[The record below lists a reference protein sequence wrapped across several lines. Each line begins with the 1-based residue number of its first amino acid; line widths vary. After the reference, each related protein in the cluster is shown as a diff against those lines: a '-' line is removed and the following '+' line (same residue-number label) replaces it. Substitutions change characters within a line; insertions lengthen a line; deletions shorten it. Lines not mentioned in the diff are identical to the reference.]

1 MSEDCRA
8 RFDLT
13 QWNIYVSEA
22 EALNFVKEN
31 RAYLIKH
38 EAKCLNLNT
47 SSKAFGPFLNSGN
60 SIYSAFFWLRHFKLK
75 PYVPLSLSFRI
86 QSFLLYLCYINS
98 LVVGDV
104 VPGVLGAIP
113 EGGTSLDNVVDG
125 TTDLGGLVGAVHN
138 GLSAATADDVFS
150 EVRRLG
156 DSHHAA
162 VDLDPVGDGWCT
174 GAALR
179 KLLHLRGHHSAFHR
193 SDGVALRRAQTTL
206 RRHLESVLLEVS
218 NTWSMGNIEVT
229 DGANMSSD
237 GSCLSLS
244 RGDLL
249 GLGTFLC
256 LLDWDG
262 SGHSSRGEDSSA
274 DGNGFSSETH
284 FEDVGFE
291 KKRMQEKRRWIKR
304 GEDGSGSD
312 VMW

>member
-1 MSEDCRA
+1 M
-8 RFDLT
+8 
-13 QWNIYVSEA
+13 QSEA
-22 EALNFVKEN
+22 EALKFVKEN

-38 EAKCLNLNT
+38 EAKCLNLN
-47 SSKAFGPFLNSGN
+47 KLKCLWPIFKLRKLH
-60 SIYSAFFWLRHFKLK
+60 IQCFFWLQHSKLK

-98 LVVGDV
+98 LVMGDV

-113 EGGTSLDNVVDG
+113 EGGTGLDKVVDG
-125 TTDLGGLVGAVHN
+125 TTDLGGLVGAIHN
-138 GLSAATADDVFS
+138 GLSAATADDAFL
-150 EVRRLG
+150 EVKRLG

-179 KLLHLRGHHSAFHR
+179 KLLHMRGHHSAFHR
-193 SDGVALRRAQTTL
+193 SDGVALRRAKTTL

-218 NTWSMGNIEVT
+218 NTWSMGNIKVT

-262 SGHSSRGEDSSA
+262 SRHSSGGEDGSA
-274 DGNGFSSETH
+274 DSKRFSSETH
-284 FEDVGFE
+284 FEDVGF
-291 KKRMQEKRRWIKR
+291 KKKKENAGEEEIDKARRRWK
-304 GEDGSGSD
+304 
-312 VMW
+312 WK